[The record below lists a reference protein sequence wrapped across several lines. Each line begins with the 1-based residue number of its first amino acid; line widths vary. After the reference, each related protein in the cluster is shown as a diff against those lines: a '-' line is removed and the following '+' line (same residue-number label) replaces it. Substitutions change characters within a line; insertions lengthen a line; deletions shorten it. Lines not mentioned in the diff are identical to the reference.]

1 MVYAK
6 VKSMLGFWFI
16 ELLFEF
22 GVKGEEMTVG
32 LYLNPGKYIPIE

>member
-6 VKSMLGFWFI
+6 VKSMLGFCFI

-22 GVKGEEMTVG
+22 GVKGEEMPV
-32 LYLNPGKYIPIE
+32 YLNPGKYIPIE